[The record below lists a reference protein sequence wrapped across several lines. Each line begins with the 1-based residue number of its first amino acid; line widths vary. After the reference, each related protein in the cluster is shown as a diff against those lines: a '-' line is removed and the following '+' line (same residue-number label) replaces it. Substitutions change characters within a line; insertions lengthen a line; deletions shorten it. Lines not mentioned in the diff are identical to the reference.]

1 MKTKIFI
8 LIVAMFLFNG
18 LANSRELND
27 LAILS
32 SMGIELDEDGNY
44 LITVQIL
51 NTKKPDSSSGNSS
64 SGESGTSN
72 VTVFKSN
79 SSTIHGALRDIVLQS
94 SKKIYI
100 AHMELLLVSEE
111 VAKTDMFD
119 ILDFFI
125 RDNENSN
132 NFILAV
138 TKDTTPK
145 EVLEILTPLE
155 TNPTQS
161 IKNTIKA
168 TYKNKGTTIDNILTE
183 NIQIMLKPGMN
194 MVAASVGIDGEV
206 KKEEGSDNINSSA
219 SSAKVIAK
227 ELAYFDKKSLMGYLT
242 EEEGLYYN
250 LGLDDLKSGMLNMGT
265 KEDGYVVEIL
275 NAKSSSTPRVEN
287 DKYIIDFNFDL
298 SCAITEIS
306 REKKIETFDEEVI
319 IQKEIEE
326 RIKNGFESFANK
338 CKNEYESDLI
348 GFGNIYYKR
357 LNKEYEKLMAKYG
370 DDYLKHIDINTNVKV
385 KLVNE
390 GSVMSIW

>member
-1 MKTKIFI
+1 
-8 LIVAMFLFNG
+8 
-18 LANSRELND
+18 
-27 LAILS
+27 
-32 SMGIELDEDGNY
+32 
-44 LITVQIL
+44 
-51 NTKKPDSSSGNSS
+51 
-64 SGESGTSN
+64 
-72 VTVFKSN
+72 
-79 SSTIHGALRDIVLQS
+79 
-94 SKKIYI
+94 
-100 AHMELLLVSEE
+100 
-111 VAKTDMFD
+111 
-119 ILDFFI
+119 
-125 RDNENSN
+125 
-132 NFILAV
+132 
-138 TKDTTPK
+138 
-145 EVLEILTPLE
+145 
-155 TNPTQS
+155 
-161 IKNTIKA
+161 
-168 TYKNKGTTIDNILTE
+168 
-183 NIQIMLKPGMN
+183 MLKPGMN

-275 NAKSSSTPRVEN
+275 NAKSSSAPRVEN

-370 DDYLKHIDINTNVKV
+370 DDYLRHIDINTNVKV

>member
-275 NAKSSSTPRVEN
+275 NAKSSSAPRVEN

-370 DDYLKHIDINTNVKV
+370 DDYLRHIDINTNVKV

>member
-64 SGESGTSN
+64 SGGSGTSN

-370 DDYLKHIDINTNVKV
+370 DDYLKHIDINTNVKI

>member
-370 DDYLKHIDINTNVKV
+370 DDYLKHIDINTNVKI

>member
-51 NTKKPDSSSGNSS
+51 NTKKQDSSSGDNSS
-64 SGESGTSN
+64 GGNGTSN
-72 VTVFKSN
+72 VAIFKSN

-111 VAKTDMFD
+111 VAKTDMYT

-132 NFILAV
+132 DFILAV

-183 NIQIMLKPGMN
+183 NIQIMLKPGIN

-219 SSAKVIAK
+219 SDAKVIAK
-227 ELAYFDKKSLMGYLT
+227 ELAYFNEKYLMGYLT
-242 EEEGLYYN
+242 EEEGFYYN

-287 DKYIIDFNFDL
+287 DKYIIDFNFEL

-306 REKKIETFDEEVI
+306 REKKIESFDEEII

-326 RIKNGFESFANK
+326 KIKNGFESFANK

-357 LNKEYEKLMAKYG
+357 LNKEYEKLIAKYG
-370 DDYLKHIDINTNVKV
+370 EDYLKHIDINTNVKV

>member
-51 NTKKPDSSSGNSS
+51 NTKKSDSSSGNSS
-64 SGESGTSN
+64 SGGSGTSN

-145 EVLEILTPLE
+145 EVLEILMPLE

>member
-145 EVLEILTPLE
+145 EVLEILMPLE

-275 NAKSSSTPRVEN
+275 NAKSTSTPRVEN

-370 DDYLKHIDINTNVKV
+370 DDYLKHIDINTNVKI

>member
-370 DDYLKHIDINTNVKV
+370 DDYLRHIDINTNVKV

>member
-145 EVLEILTPLE
+145 EVLEILMPLE